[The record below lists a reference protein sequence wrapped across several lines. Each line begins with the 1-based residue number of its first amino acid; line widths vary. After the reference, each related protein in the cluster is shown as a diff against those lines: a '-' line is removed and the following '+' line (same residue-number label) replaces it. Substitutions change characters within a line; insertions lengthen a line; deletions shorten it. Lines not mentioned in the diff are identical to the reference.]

1 MGKALQTRAT
11 YMLHTPA
18 NTNFTNH
25 VDSNMQVAK
34 HYTQYDTICKMFQNM
49 QLQ

>member
-1 MGKALQTRAT
+1 MHSYNGAFQERWVALQTRAT

-25 VDSNMQVAK
+25 IDSNMQVANTL
-34 HYTQYDTICKMFQNM
+34 YTV
-49 QLQ
+49 